1 MGDRC
6 AAYVTCRQADT
17 AKFNEEGFDEEN
29 DEGDGL
35 VRLCNDQANYGG
47 TEALTALAK
56 QGLVFFGHHEA
67 GGNYGP
73 CVFASDGKKYAEA
86 ISSEVGGEPVA
97 RVGEDGR
104 VNAADVHNAA
114 RYFGTLARAKAL
126 LNSTSSETA
135 AQAGKRTRSTAGTGS
150 TSGSAE
156 A

>member
-6 AAYVTCRQADT
+6 AAYVTCRQADVP
-17 AKFNEEGFDEEN
+17 KFKEEGFDEDC

-35 VRLCNDQANYGG
+35 VHLCNEEANFGG

-56 QGLVFFGHHEA
+56 HGLAFFGHHEA

-97 RVGEDGR
+97 RVGEDGQ
-104 VNAADVHNAA
+104 VNAADVHQAA

-126 LNSTSSETA
+126 LFPASSSPPSTACRRPASS
-135 AQAGKRTRSTAGTGS
+135 RTRGTRGH
-150 TSGSAE
+150 
-156 A
+156 